1 MIPGPDSVRTLLRS
15 TRQRDRHPVNV
26 PDRETQVVA
35 ELERRRRDAIR
46 RTFTR
51 LDPVALGAGLGVVA
65 AIVGWVL
72 PGRLLFGNPPADIQD
87 IVGRLTHFL
96 PGFDITTRGALIG
109 AAWFL
114 IVGFAAG
121 FLVASFRNLALRI
134 VLWRMNGEAARW
146 RRRHFL
152 DEI

>member
-1 MIPGPDSVRTLLRS
+1 LSA
-15 TRQRDRHPVNV
+15 
-26 PDRETQVVA
+26 PDRETQVLA
-35 ELERRRRDAIR
+35 DLERRRRDAIR

-65 AIVGWVL
+65 AIVGGLL
-72 PGRLLFGNPPADIQD
+72 PARLLFGDPPAEVQET
-87 IVGRLTHFL
+87 VGRLTHFF
-96 PGFDITTRGALIG
+96 PGFDITARGAVIG

-114 IVGFAAG
+114 VAGFVAGFAIA
-121 FLVASFRNLALRI
+121 AFRNAALRF
-134 VLWRMNGEAARW
+134 VLWKMNLDAARW